1 MKIGVLL
8 KQVPD
13 SETKIKV
20 KADGSGIETGD
31 IKYVI
36 NPFDEY
42 AVEEALKL
50 KAKKRGEVV
59 IFSFG
64 PKKADEAI
72 RGALAMGADRGV
84 RVDST
89 GLEGSDNYAVARV
102 LAAAVKAE
110 GMDIVFA
117 GKQAI
122 DDDAAQVP
130 QLVAEFLDW
139 PEVGPVE
146 KFELVDDSTIKVE
159 RAIGGGSK
167 EVIESSLPAV
177 VAAEKGLNTPRYASL
192 PGIMK
197 AKRKKIDVKKPDDLG
212 VPSAEMGAEA
222 ALVQVTRWSPPPV
235 RAAGKILKG
244 ELSETIPQLVKLLHE
259 EAKVI

>member
-13 SETKIKV
+13 SEARIKV

-42 AVEEALKL
+42 GVEEALKL
-50 KAKKRGEVV
+50 KKAKGGEVV

-72 RGALAMGADRGV
+72 RGALAMGADRAV
-84 RVDST
+84 RVDGT

-122 DDDAAQVP
+122 DDDSAQVP

-146 KFELVDDSTIKVE
+146 TFEMVDDTTIKVE

-167 EVIESSLPAV
+167 EVIQSALPAV
-177 VAAEKGLNTPRYASL
+177 VAAEKGLNSPRYASL

-197 AKRKKIDVKKPDDLG
+197 AKRKKIDVKTPDALG
-212 VPSAEMGAEA
+212 IPAAEMGAGA
-222 ALVQVTRWSPPPV
+222 ALVKVTKWSPPPV
-235 RAAGKILKG
+235 RAAGKVLKG